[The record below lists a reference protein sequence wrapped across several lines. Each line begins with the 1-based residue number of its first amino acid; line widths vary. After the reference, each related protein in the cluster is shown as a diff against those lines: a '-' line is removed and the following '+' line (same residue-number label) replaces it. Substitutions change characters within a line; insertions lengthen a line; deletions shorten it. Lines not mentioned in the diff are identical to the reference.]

1 MTHAISAPDPARLQE
16 IAGDLV
22 KRARAAGADHA
33 EAAVG
38 ESRQTELSVRDGKLE
53 DIERSE
59 SLDAGVRVFIGQR
72 QAGVAFS
79 DLSEQG
85 RQFTI
90 ERAVAMAKAAPEDP
104 FAGLADAERLQIRLL
119 IKTVLYTSLQ

>member
-1 MTHAISAPDPARLQE
+1 MTQAQSAPDSARLQE
-16 IAGDLV
+16 IAGDLIQ
-22 KRARAAGADHA
+22 RAIKAGADAA
-33 EAAVG
+33 EASVG
-38 ESRQTELSVRDGKLE
+38 ESRQTELSVRDGNLE

-59 SLDAGVRVFIGQR
+59 SLDAGVRVFVGQR

-79 DLSEQG
+79 DLSDQG

-104 FAGLADAERLQIRLL
+104 
-119 IKTVLYTSLQ
+119 